1 MGPMDSDESGSQ
13 HYQLEAPEGE
23 CCLVVLA
30 SEGHQEWTM
39 GPGPGEG
46 ETSSKLIQLIQLKW
60 HLGVSCAISLHA

>member
-1 MGPMDSDESGSQ
+1 MGPMDSDELGSQ

-23 CCLVVLA
+23 CCLVILA

-46 ETSSKLIQLIQLKW
+46 ETSSN
-60 HLGVSCAISLHA
+60 